1 MAVVVSQFKT
11 RGVRNEISRWQVHG
25 KEKKVVALC
34 GIPFHR
40 ILRFAGAQ
48 KAITRFGRRVI
59 AKEPERDSTR
69 GDNPTTPQFVS
80 CCRRANPSLTSC
92 RPRADTPTFCTASQ
106 CQTPALLQLEKGT
119 EICHGL
125 VGR

>member
-1 MAVVVSQFKT
+1 MAVVVSQFKN

-48 KAITRFGRRVI
+48 KAIMRFGRCVI

-69 GDNPTTPQFVS
+69 GANPATPQFIS
-80 CCRRANPSLTSC
+80 CCRKANPSLTSC
-92 RPRADTPTFCTASQ
+92 RPRADTPTSAQLHSVKYQ
-106 CQTPALLQLEKGT
+106 PAPAGKGD
-119 EICHGL
+119 
-125 VGR
+125 